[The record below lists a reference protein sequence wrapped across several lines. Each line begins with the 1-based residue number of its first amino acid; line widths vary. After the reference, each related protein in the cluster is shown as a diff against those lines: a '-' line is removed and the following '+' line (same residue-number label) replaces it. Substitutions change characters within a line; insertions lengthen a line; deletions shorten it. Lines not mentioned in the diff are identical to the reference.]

1 MEAEQTPLALASKN
15 RTSNQKS
22 IGSSGSKKP
31 MRVGNKQTKQTGL
44 AKLHCV
50 VLGLGD
56 VLTMRVVV
64 VEADVVVDG
73 GT

>member
-1 MEAEQTPLALASKN
+1 MEAEQTPLALASKIE
-15 RTSNQKS
+15 RQIKS

-50 VLGLGD
+50 VLGLGE

>member
-1 MEAEQTPLALASKN
+1 MEAEQTPLALASKIE
-15 RTSNQKS
+15 RQIKS
-22 IGSSGSKKP
+22 IGSKNQCGWAI
-31 MRVGNKQTKQTGL
+31 NKTKQTGL

>member
-1 MEAEQTPLALASKN
+1 
-15 RTSNQKS
+15 
-22 IGSSGSKKP
+22 
-31 MRVGNKQTKQTGL
+31 L

>member
-1 MEAEQTPLALASKN
+1 
-15 RTSNQKS
+15 
-22 IGSSGSKKP
+22 

>member
-1 MEAEQTPLALASKN
+1 MEAEQTPLALASKIE
-15 RTSNQKS
+15 QIKS
-22 IGSSGSKKP
+22 IGLSGSKNQC
-31 MRVGNKQTKQTGL
+31 GWAINKQTGL

-56 VLTMRVVV
+56 VPTMRVVVV
-64 VEADVVVDG
+64 VEADVVVVG

>member
-1 MEAEQTPLALASKN
+1 MEADQTPLALASKIE
-15 RTSNQKS
+15 QIKS
-22 IGSSGSKKP
+22 LGLSGSKNQC
-31 MRVGNKQTKQTGL
+31 GWAINKQTGL

-56 VLTMRVVV
+56 VPTMRVVV
-64 VEADVVVDG
+64 VEADVVVVG